1 MTPEQRAALRIT
13 VDRGL
18 VAVETHNAVFTQK
31 AKVIDGG
38 IVEYILGDE

>member
-1 MTPEQRAALRIT
+1 MTPEQRSDLNIL

-18 VAVETHNAVFTQK
+18 VAVETHNHEFTQK

-38 IVEYILGDE
+38 IVEYILSDE